1 MVIATTADKPVITAA
16 AFDDVFTTVAFESI
30 VVTAAD
36 EVFETSTNSIS
47 QRMGTYVLTGTGTNV
62 VQCYRDT

>member
-1 MVIATTADKPVITAA
+1 MAA
-16 AFDDVFTTVAFESI
+16 ATLDDIGIAVTGEHVIVA
-30 VVTAAD
+30 APG